1 LPPLFAVVRVNV
13 ALVAPAGI
21 VTEEG
26 KLTWLIALERLT
38 TKLEV
43 GAELSETVPVD
54 EAPLVTVLGER
65 VKEEI
70 VS

>member
-1 LPPLFAVVRVNV
+1 M
-13 ALVAPAGI
+13 
-21 VTEEG
+21 
-26 KLTWLIALERLT
+26 IALERLT